1 MPLRVIHLALNNR
14 AKALQESRD
23 TLKFGLRRAVLQ
35 KHVLLITLSVFS
47 MYT

>member
-14 AKALQESRD
+14 AKASQESTEIWLEARGSAK
-23 TLKFGLRRAVLQ
+23 T
-35 KHVLLITLSVFS
+35 LITLSVFS